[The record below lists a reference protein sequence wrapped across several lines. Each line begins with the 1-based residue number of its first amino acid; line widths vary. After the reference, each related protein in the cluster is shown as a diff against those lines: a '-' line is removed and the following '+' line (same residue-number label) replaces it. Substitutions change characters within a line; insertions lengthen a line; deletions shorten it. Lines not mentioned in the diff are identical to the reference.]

1 MSKYASGSSSVVEN
15 RNAEFLNSL
24 NVEAKTEKVEAKT
37 EKKKSNKKS
46 KKKVS

>member
-24 NVEAKTEKVEAKT
+24 NLDAKT
-37 EKKKSNKKS
+37 EKKKSKKKS